1 MKEQERGLLG
11 KHSKTLSTLKVH
23 FFVFLHFLLE
33 DKQYAGI
40 QLQSKSSLDVQ
51 LAQNNAFQSMRLLY
65 VLLTKQEV
73 KMAGYW
79 PSSLLHF
86 VWTEMSR
93 SQGHKN
99 AQREQGQY
107 PAILTELACSIKHL
121 LYGIPRL
128 HIALPQAIPSRE

>member
-1 MKEQERGLLG
+1 MG

-33 DKQYAGI
+33 DKQYSGI
-40 QLQSKSSLDVQ
+40 QLQRKSSLDVQ

-86 VWTEMSR
+86 VSMDRDEV
-93 SQGHKN
+93 K
-99 AQREQGQY
+99 
-107 PAILTELACSIKHL
+107 AIKMQKENESNIQLS
-121 LYGIPRL
+121 
-128 HIALPQAIPSRE
+128 